1 MRKLEAPEGFVY
13 TNGDTEG
20 SVIYLGKH
28 DSPDNWHLVD
38 AGENNPELTDSEAL
52 EIIMGGAV

>member
-1 MRKLEAPEGFVY
+1 MIKLEAPEGFVY

-28 DSPDNWHLVD
+28 DSSDNWRLVES
-38 AGENNPELTDSEAL
+38 GENNPELTDSEAL
-52 EIIMGGAV
+52 EILLGGAV